1 MKPIDVQTKVIN
13 KFKNPATNEQSLV
26 KEFFGNIKTG
36 FYVDIGANDP
46 VHESQT
52 FHLDNL
58 GWDGLLVEPLPY
70 YQNLLKE
77 KRSGKVIPFACSNP
91 DNHNKSLPLIDK
103 DGLSTLELDWYAS
116 QNKSGTAKTINVIC
130 KTLDS
135 ILEENKVKPE
145 FEFISID
152 IEGHEIEMLKG
163 FNISRWCPKLILM
176 EDHVFSHQKHNYM
189 LSSGYKLIMRTG
201 LNSWYVPKSSGYHL
215 TLIAY
220 ISFFRKFW
228 LGLLGRK
235 IKYRNHKDS

>member
-1 MKPIDVQTKVIN
+1 MKTIKPIDFQTKVIN
-13 KFKNPATNEQSLV
+13 KFKNPPTNEQSLV
-26 KEFFGNIKTG
+26 KEFFGNKKTG

-52 FHLDNL
+52 FCLDSI

-91 DNHNKSLPLIDK
+91 DNHYKSLPLTDK
-103 DGLSTLELDWYAS
+103 DSHSSLDLNWFESNNRSS
-116 QNKSGTAKTINVIC
+116 QDKTIDVMC
-130 KTLDS
+130 RTLDS
-135 ILEENKVKPE
+135 ILEDNEVNPG

-163 FNISRWCPKLILM
+163 FDVVRWCPKLILM

-215 TLIAY
+215 TLRAY
-220 ISFFRKFW
+220 LSFFRKFW
-228 LGLLGRK
+228 LGTLVRK
-235 IKYRNHKDS
+235 IKYRNW